1 MSGRAA
7 ASTSAVVVNYNAGQW
22 LTECVASLRRESVGE
37 IVVVDNCS
45 SDDSISRLESRYR
58 DVRVVRLPR
67 NRGFGAG
74 ANVGVGV
81 GVNGGQAV
89 LVCNPDL
96 VLEPLCLARLE
107 AVLASRPDVAIVGP
121 RLLTAGGETYP
132 SARTFPSLAD
142 SLGHAFLG
150 SFRPD
155 NRFTARYKMRDLDR
169 THASDVDWVSGAC
182 FLARRDAFDS
192 VGGFDEAYFMYVEDV
207 DLCWRLRRAGW
218 SVRYEPAA
226 SVTHLQGLSTAR
238 HPYRMIAAHHRSLLR
253 FASRTSTGA
262 RRLVLPFVAAGLV
275 IRMFIAWA
283 DHANG
288 SRRAGSRRAIG
299 TSRTAD

>member
-1 MSGRAA
+1 MSGRPAA
-7 ASTSAVVVNYNAGQW
+7 PTSAVVVNYDAGRW
-22 LTECVASLRRESVGE
+22 LTDCVASLRRESVDE
-37 IVVVDNCS
+37 IVVVDNRS
-45 SDDSISRLESRYR
+45 TDDSLRGLESHDQ

-67 NRGFGAG
+67 NRGYGAAANVGAG
-74 ANVGVGV
+74 ATRGPS
-81 GVNGGQAV
+81 V

-96 VLEPLCLARLE
+96 VLEPSCLSRLE

-121 RLLTAGGETYP
+121 RLLTVDGETYP
-132 SARTFPSLAD
+132 SARTFPTLSD

-150 SFRPD
+150 LIRPD

-169 THASDVDWVSGAC
+169 TLATDVDWVSGAC
-182 FLARRDAFDS
+182 FLARRDAFES

-207 DLCWRLRRAGW
+207 DLCWRLHRAGW

-253 FASRTSTGA
+253 FAARSSTGT
-262 RRLVLPFVAAGLV
+262 RRALLPLVAAGLAV
-275 IRMFIAWA
+275 RTVLAWA
-283 DHANG
+283 DHAYG
-288 SRRAGSRRAIG
+288 SRRPSSRGAIG
-299 TSRTAD
+299 TSRTPD